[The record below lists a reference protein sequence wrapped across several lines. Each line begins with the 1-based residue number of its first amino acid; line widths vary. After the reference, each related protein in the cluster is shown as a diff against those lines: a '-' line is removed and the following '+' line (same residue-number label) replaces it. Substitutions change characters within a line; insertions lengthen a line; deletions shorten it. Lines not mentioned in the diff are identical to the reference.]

1 MQKLDVFMKDRKNS
15 TSLTDLEKLVFDG
28 DDHMKMMMQV
38 IDVMYPGLY
47 RKINDTYPELSELE
61 KKVCLLSRF
70 KLSRYEEAMILGI
83 STSVLDK
90 TRGKVKKITADRLDS
105 DD

>member
-1 MQKLDVFMKDRKNS
+1 MQKLDVFMKDRKNAAN
-15 TSLTDLEKLVFDG
+15 LTDLEQMVFDG
-28 DDHMKMMMQV
+28 NDHMKMMMQV

-47 RKINDTYPELSELE
+47 RQINETYPELNDLE

-83 STSVLDK
+83 SMSVLDNI
-90 TRGKVKKITADRLDS
+90 RGKVRKVTSERLDIN
-105 DD
+105 D